1 MEPVTMTTVMVGAMV
16 TRLLSPVI
24 KGGWRKITNAEAKEE
39 QARIDKEKREF
50 KNKLELHRL
59 SHEQRLIE
67 AKQAHELSLD
77 KWMTQTY
84 YEK

>member
-39 QARIDKEKREF
+39 KKRIENSEREF
-50 KNKLELHRL
+50 KYKLEL
-59 SHEQRLIE
+59 
-67 AKQAHELSLD
+67 
-77 KWMTQTY
+77 
-84 YEK
+84 